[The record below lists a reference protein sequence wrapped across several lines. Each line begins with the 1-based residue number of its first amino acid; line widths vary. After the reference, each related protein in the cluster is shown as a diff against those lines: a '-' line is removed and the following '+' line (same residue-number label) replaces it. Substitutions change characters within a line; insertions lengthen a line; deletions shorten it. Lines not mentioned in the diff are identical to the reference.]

1 MLDLQYFHPYKLY
14 IPSFMAVKMSYVEN
28 VKLALQSIVGNKLRT
43 FLTALIIAIGMMA
56 LIGVLTSIDAM
67 KNSLTDSF
75 SSMGSNSFNIR
86 NRGLNVRIGNEGT
99 RSKVFA
105 NITYAQSAKFRQDF
119 HFNAL
124 TSISANVSWNTTAK
138 FQSKKTNPNIGL
150 IGTDENYLQ
159 TSGYVVSEGRNFS
172 TREVETGSGVIII
185 GSEVSKMLFN
195 EIIDPIGQ
203 FITVNNIRY
212 LVIGVLKS
220 KGSSSGMGGDRACFI
235 PLVKARAVMQGTEPS
250 YVITV
255 SSNDP
260 MRLEAAIGEATI
272 VFRNIRGLSSRQSN
286 DFEITKS
293 DAVAQMLMQNM
304 AMVTLGA
311 VVIAFITLVGA
322 SIGLMNIMLVSV
334 TERTREIGIRK
345 AIGATPSVIRKQF
358 LMEAIV
364 ICMIGGVAG
373 IFIGILI
380 GNLLALQLGTS
391 FIIPW
396 GAIILGF
403 AVCGLVGMLSGYYP
417 ASKASK
423 LDPVDALR
431 YE

>member
-1 MLDLQYFHPYKLY
+1 
-14 IPSFMAVKMSYVEN
+14 
-28 VKLALQSIVGNKLRT
+28 
-43 FLTALIIAIGMMA
+43 
-56 LIGVLTSIDAM
+56 
-67 KNSLTDSF
+67 
-75 SSMGSNSFNIR
+75 
-86 NRGLNVRIGNEGT
+86 
-99 RSKVFA
+99 
-105 NITYAQSAKFRQDF
+105 
-119 HFNAL
+119 
-124 TSISANVSWNTTAK
+124 
-138 FQSKKTNPNIGL
+138 
-150 IGTDENYLQ
+150 
-159 TSGYVVSEGRNFS
+159 
-172 TREVETGSGVIII
+172 
-185 GSEVSKMLFN
+185 
-195 EIIDPIGQ
+195 
-203 FITVNNIRY
+203 
-212 LVIGVLKS
+212 
-220 KGSSSGMGGDRACFI
+220 
-235 PLVKARAVMQGTEPS
+235 
-250 YVITV
+250 
-255 SSNDP
+255 

-272 VFRNIRGLSSRQSN
+272 VFRNIRGLASRQSN

-380 GNLLALQLGTS
+380 GNILALQLGTS